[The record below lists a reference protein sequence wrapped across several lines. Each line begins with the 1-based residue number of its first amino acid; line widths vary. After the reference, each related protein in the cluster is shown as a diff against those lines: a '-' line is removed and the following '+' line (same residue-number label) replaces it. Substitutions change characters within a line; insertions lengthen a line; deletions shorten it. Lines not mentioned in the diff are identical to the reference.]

1 MSIIL
6 LLRDIKLQEELD
18 AVTLSAQKE
27 EQERIRRLQ
36 EAQMRALQE
45 RLQQIEVEKEAL
57 SQLFSQSTGD
67 APSLFDAN
75 SLAESEVPSD
85 EKKIAVKAESDVV
98 LVESSDE
105 DKKAKLQN
113 VISNAIA
120 TPIEGIS
127 HSVNSKNV
135 ITKYK

>member
-1 MSIIL
+1 MC
-6 LLRDIKLQEELD
+6 RDIKLEDELD

-57 SQLFSQSTGD
+57 SQLFGQSTDD
-67 APSLFDAN
+67 APGLFDSNA
-75 SLAESEVPSD
+75 LSETELSSD
-85 EKKIAVKAESDVV
+85 KKVAVKTENDVV

-113 VISNAIA
+113 VLSTSISA
-120 TPIEGIS
+120 PVEGIL
-127 HSVNSKNV
+127 
-135 ITKYK
+135 